1 MSLVGH
7 WRLDGNLK
15 DSSIY
20 GNDLN
25 SSNISYSNGKLGQA
39 RGAGS
44 ANIANVKKINVKNE
58 LSISFWV
65 KPSTSGARRVVM
77 QTAYAGSFCINHE
90 TAGDLRFY
98 NGNNSSYTSL
108 DSSVLDNGKWYH
120 CVITRD
126 SNNNLTW
133 YLNGNKDTSRS
144 NSYSG
149 GTRVDTF
156 TIGTGYTGNDF
167 NGLIDDVRI
176 YDHVLSKKEIKELSK
191 AKVLHYKMDN
201 FAEPTENYLSNGGFS
216 SGSDIV
222 GAGGHANP
230 EYFSIINDP
239 VVTADG
245 KFDYVLKFDSTSG
258 ATCEYQV
265 SEGIGD
271 TAPAKY
277 TMSCWAYVSP
287 DYDGSEQ
294 LIHTRWYVSDDGG
307 SHPTTGGGFPSKR
320 GQWEKISVTRDLSN
334 YSGDITSV
342 NWYVGY
348 PQRSNNGYILVTGLQ
363 IEKKD
368 HATPFVD
375 GVREGRVT
383 DCSSQGNHADL
394 ALTTTPKWTED
405 SVIGGGAY
413 IINEGQK
420 IERDSFKLQDHTV
433 AFWIRQVDGYIG
445 SWGNNIFSNS
455 NYRNPSIWHYSSK
468 NGLHW
473 NLEHSGT
480 NYSINPSFDLNKWYF
495 VAGTWSSETE
505 TFKLYKGDLSG
516 NFGLDGSTT
525 VPAPLDTGGGMFSI
539 HTGTNE
545 YDIDDFR
552 VYATALSAD
561 DIKELYQQR
570 ASIDDSGNFFA
581 QEINEYYTNNNVDS
595 QEFRARAYPYREI
608 GEGIFDSSD
617 NRIYDY
623 GRAWHISVWDRA
635 KNDWATGINFYGAEG
650 VSGAH
655 ARYDTYDS
663 SQRADQQQAF
673 VDTLKNLTDRYL
685 VVIAGSH
692 APEHYS
698 TEMAE
703 QIKRC
708 GGTTEN
714 LSWSSRKSYVCVG
727 KVGSGEGNAISEVLD
742 NKIDASNSDK
752 LYAET
757 TFNLETEINTIKK
770 EGIYNSKKFS
780 EYNEKPNRLLDY
792 QADWQLGTNGSQGSF
807 HQNGSTSEN
816 KIITYPNPW
825 GAIDLAWQ
833 CIPDSTS
840 GGDGGWNA
848 TYTDDNS
855 HTIRMSVFVKRTG
868 SQNGTTYFGCDNGGN
883 TLNLS
888 GSSNGNPYF
897 WSGDLPNLDEW
908 YLMVGIVHP
917 NGYTGGDIGV
927 AGVYDLHGNQVK
939 NGSEYKWGTGTRQ
952 EMRAYLFYVTD
963 TNVRQYFAYPRVDV
977 VDGSEPSIEDLL
989 KGHDYLE
996 SKSGDFSVR
1005 QKENELIVNRLKEV

>member
-176 YDHVLSKKEIKELSK
+176 YDHALSIKEIKELSK
-191 AKVLHYKMDN
+191 AKVLHYKFDN
-201 FAEPTENYLSNGGFS
+201 FAEPTENLFDNPTFDGTSGWSSSHGEIIALGDGVASLRRVDDTSGNFQLSQKTSVSAGEDVTISFDCKKVEGTDIGTNSFS
-216 SGSDIV
+216 FGVGVWGLEPEWSGSKQITSI
-222 GAGGHANP
+222 GGGWYN
-230 EYFSIINDP
+230 I
-239 VVTADG
+239 TAT
-245 KFDYVLKFDSTSG
+245 FPT
-258 ATCEYQV
+258 ATNSV
-265 SEGIGD
+265 SS
-271 TAPAKY
+271 A
-277 TMSCWAYVSP
+277 
-287 DYDGSEQ
+287 
-294 LIHTRWYVSDDGG
+294 
-307 SHPTTGGGFPSKR
+307 TTGIHSMA
-320 GQWEKISVTRDLSN
+320 SN
-334 YSGDITSV
+334 STDKYHIK
-342 NWYVGY
+342 NI
-348 PQRSNNGYILVTGLQ
+348 QF
-363 IEKKD
+363 EKKD

-383 DCSSQGNHADL
+383 DCSSQDNHADL

-405 SVIGGGAY
+405 GVIGGGAY
-413 IINEGQK
+413 EFDGSKYVRVSINQPLGDTWTISAWLKKYSHSVNSYPIFLSFGLPYIACNGSSSSFRLSYSSSDGQTNVSGSTVPTLGEWYHVAATSDTNGVRIYVNGELEGSDSRQSIVDSSQSFDIGRHYGNNSYIINGGVDDV
-420 IERDSFKLQDHTV
+420 RVFK
-433 AFWIRQVDGYIG
+433 
-445 SWGNNIFSNS
+445 
-455 NYRNPSIWHYSSK
+455 
-468 NGLHW
+468 
-473 NLEHSGT
+473 E
-480 NYSINPSFDLNKWYF
+480 
-495 VAGTWSSETE
+495 
-505 TFKLYKGDLSG
+505 
-516 NFGLDGSTT
+516 
-525 VPAPLDTGGGMFSI
+525 
-539 HTGTNE
+539 
-545 YDIDDFR
+545 
-552 VYATALSAD
+552 ALSAD
-561 DIKELYQQR
+561 DIKQLYQQR

-595 QEFRARAYPYREI
+595 QEFRARAYPYQEI

-673 VDTLKNLTDRYL
+673 ADTLKNLTDRYL

-698 TEMAE
+698 AEMAE
-703 QIKRC
+703 EIKRC

-752 LYAET
+752 PYAET

-989 KGHDYLE
+989 KGYDYLE